1 MAVLEGTA
9 YWAFVKTP
17 NVTYDPVY
25 SVNLV
30 VDSKTASDFEDR
42 GFTVKQ
48 MDEGPAIIIKRKV
61 NGPNGMI
68 RKAPILLDRRKNE
81 IDVNVGNGSRVK
93 VQYKEWESVWNGKNF
108 KGLDFVKMQVLD
120 LVEYDNGDTDEFQV
134 EDEEE
139 VEL

>member
-25 SVNLV
+25 TVNLV
-30 VDSKTASDFEDR
+30 VDSKTAFDFEDR

-61 NGPNGMI
+61 NGPNCMS

>member
-1 MAVLEGTA
+1 
-9 YWAFVKTP
+9 
-17 NVTYDPVY
+17 
-25 SVNLV
+25 
-30 VDSKTASDFEDR
+30 
-42 GFTVKQ
+42 
-48 MDEGPAIIIKRKV
+48 
-61 NGPNGMI
+61 MI

-134 EDEEE
+134 EPEEE